1 MADEDRADEAATAAL
16 FLNEAR
22 WRRDDQVTQLAALER
37 KLVTAFTLNVAVI
50 ALFSASLGIA
60 VGPFPLTVECMI
72 YATIFLFIVG
82 VAVSAGA
89 YLSTAWTLRP
99 DLDHLSRLSE
109 ETEPVTLTNWL
120 ATEIVSGLTENER
133 VLKVKTQLVAL
144 SVLLAASTA
153 AMVGA
158 TAAVYSAS
166 RFF

>member
-1 MADEDRADEAATAAL
+1 MADEDRADNAATAEL

-60 VGPFPLTVECMI
+60 GGPFPLTVECMI

-82 VAVSAGA
+82 VAVSARA
-89 YLSTAWTLRP
+89 YLSTTWTLQP
-99 DLDHLSRLSE
+99 NLDHLSRLSE
-109 ETEPVTLTNWL
+109 ETESTRLTRWL
-120 ATEIVSGLTENER
+120 ATEIADGLTENEGA
-133 VLKVKTQLVAL
+133 LKAKTQLVAL
-144 SVLLAASTA
+144 AVLLAASTA